1 MSRLLLQLFNHCQVS
16 GSHDFSLRL
25 WGRTQEP
32 LVLSEERENVS
43 TFPLSTTPIFI
54 NILSQL
60 DISAI
65 VPSPLQEREAQFEEA
80 VAEGGGTVV
89 RGDL

>member
-1 MSRLLLQLFNHCQVS
+1 M
-16 GSHDFSLRL
+16 
-25 WGRTQEP
+25 
-32 LVLSEERENVS
+32 S

-54 NILSQL
+54 NILAQL

-80 VAEGGGTVV
+80 VAEGGETVV